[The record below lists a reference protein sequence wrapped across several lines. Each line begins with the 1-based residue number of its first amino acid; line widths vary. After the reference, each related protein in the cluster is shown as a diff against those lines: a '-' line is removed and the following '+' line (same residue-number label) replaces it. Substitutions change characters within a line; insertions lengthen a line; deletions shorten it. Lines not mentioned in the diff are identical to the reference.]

1 MISIVSPCF
10 NEGGILSE
18 LHARLTAA
26 AEKWNEPFEVLLVD
40 DGSNE
45 KTWELA
51 RGIHERDPRWKL
63 IRLARNFGQQTAI
76 SAGIHY
82 ARGDCVI
89 IIDSDLQDPPEELH
103 RFIAKWREGY
113 QVVYGIRTKRKE
125 NVVRK
130 LCYTTFYHI
139 LGKLADIDIPRDSG
153 DFCLLDRKI
162 IDLLNAMPERNR
174 FIRGLRAWVGF
185 RQIGIEYE
193 RSARAAG
200 EAKYTFSK
208 LVRLALDG
216 IFSFSAVPLKVA
228 TYLGFFVSLT
238 ALVGGAFVLLRRIFS
253 GWFLHAGSVSVPGA
267 AAIIISILF
276 LGGVQLICL
285 GILGE
290 YLGRIYDEV
299 KGRPLWT
306 IRETLG
312 FDEESN
318 KRQDGA

>member
-1 MISIVSPCF
+1 MISVVSPCF
-10 NEGGILSE
+10 NEGEILSE

-26 AEKWNEPFEVLLVD
+26 AENWSEPFEILLVD

-45 KTWELA
+45 ETWRLA
-51 RGIHERDPRWKL
+51 CEIHGRDPRWKL

-125 NVVRK
+125 NVLRK
-130 LCYTTFYHI
+130 LCYTMFYRI
-139 LGKLADIDIPRDSG
+139 LGKLADIDIPKDSG
-153 DFCLLDRKI
+153 DFCLLDRTIVDILK
-162 IDLLNAMPERNR
+162 AMPERNR
-174 FIRGLRAWVGF
+174 FIRGLRSWVGF

-193 RSARAAG
+193 RDARAAG
-200 EAKYTFSK
+200 EAKYTFPK

-216 IFSFSAVPLKVA
+216 IFSFSTLPLKVA
-228 TYLGFFVSLT
+228 TYLGFLVSLA
-238 ALVGGAFVLLRRIFS
+238 ALFGLVFVLLRRVFS
-253 GWFLHAGSVSVPGA
+253 GWFVHAGSMSASGA

-306 IRETLG
+306 VRETLG
-312 FDEESN
+312 IEERSN
-318 KRQDGA
+318 RPQGDA